1 MTSKQIDPLWLA
13 MSKLRRG
20 KLEECINICNELL
33 AANPGDQ
40 VRIMSFNFFLEIWIK
55 SVYLLKAAWVTKCK
69 AVTKQNFID
78 DIELDEEGVAEM
90 LMDENAM
97 ASVPR

>member
-1 MTSKQIDPLWLA
+1 MASNQVDPLWLA

-20 KLEECINICNELL
+20 KLEECINICNEIL
-33 AANPGDQ
+33 ASNPGDQ
-40 VRIMSFNFFLEIWIK
+40 
-55 SVYLLKAAWVTKCK
+55 AAWITKCK

-97 ASVPR
+97 AAVPR